1 MINVNSPEQINRAIA
16 QLEENLE
23 IVAVSNFCEK
33 EKADLRAIYRMQL
46 RKYKEKQVSF
56 YSESLTPNFVE

>member
-16 QLEENLE
+16 QLKENLE

>member
-1 MINVNSPEQINRAIA
+1 MINVNSPEQIQRSIA
-16 QLEENLE
+16 QLEENL
-23 IVAVSNFCEK
+23 IFVDISNFCEK
-33 EKADLRAIYRMQL
+33 EKADLRAIYRMQI